1 MRYDEKKF
9 ILDPETAAKSSCFT
23 IEPAGKS
30 GSNKEIV
37 QWYLKNYFT
46 NEDLGFSYMP
56 LLPNLGSAGKP
67 IIQETSVSRKERFF
81 HKESQPPG
89 RRWICVQR
97 PALKIVLSHD
107 DF

>member
-1 MRYDEKKF
+1 
-9 ILDPETAAKSSCFT
+9 
-23 IEPAGKS
+23 
-30 GSNKEIV
+30 
-37 QWYLKNYFT
+37 
-46 NEDLGFSYMP
+46 MP